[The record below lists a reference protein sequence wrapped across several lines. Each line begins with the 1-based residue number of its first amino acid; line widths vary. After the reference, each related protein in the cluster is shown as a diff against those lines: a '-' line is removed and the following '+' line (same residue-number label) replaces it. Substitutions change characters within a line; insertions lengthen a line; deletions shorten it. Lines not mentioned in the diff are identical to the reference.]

1 LNANGIKDAGEEGIP
16 KINIYAGEYRSTV
29 TNAGGEFEF
38 RRLREDEN
46 LVMYDTKLLPKGY
59 KCTTANPQTV
69 ELKKGLVTE
78 VNFGVAAIGEISGKV
93 FNDVNMNGKFDD
105 GEIGVGGILLALGDG
120 KMAQTMGDGYYRM
133 LDVRAGTAILTL
145 DTITLPFNLLPL
157 AEAKKTIEVKAGE
170 YYEENFPLYAL
181 RTVIGTVFVDENG
194 NNRLDTGEK
203 GVTDV
208 VLKCADS
215 TAITD
220 NTGRFFLKKLP
231 GGKQEVILDVKSIP
245 AGYELSVEPSRAVE
259 LLIEGEIKE
268 DVNFPLRKK

>member
-1 LNANGIKDAGEEGIP
+1 
-16 KINIYAGEYRSTV
+16 
-29 TNAGGEFEF
+29 
-38 RRLREDEN
+38 
-46 LVMYDTKLLPKGY
+46 MYDTKLLPKGY

-69 ELKKGLVTE
+69 ELKRGLVTE
-78 VNFGVAAIGEISGKV
+78 VNFGVAAIGEISGRV

-105 GEIGVGGILLALGDG
+105 GDIGVGGILLTLSDG

-133 LDVRAGTAILTL
+133 LDVRARTATLTL
-145 DTITLPFNLLPL
+145 DTVTLPFNLLPL
-157 AEAKKTIEVKAGE
+157 GETKKTIEVKAGE

-194 NNRLDTGEK
+194 NNQLDAGEK
-203 GVTDV
+203 GIADV

-245 AGYELSVEPSRAVE
+245 AGYELTIEPSRTVE
-259 LLIEGEIKE
+259 LKTEGEIKE
-268 DVNFPLRKK
+268 NVNFSLRKK